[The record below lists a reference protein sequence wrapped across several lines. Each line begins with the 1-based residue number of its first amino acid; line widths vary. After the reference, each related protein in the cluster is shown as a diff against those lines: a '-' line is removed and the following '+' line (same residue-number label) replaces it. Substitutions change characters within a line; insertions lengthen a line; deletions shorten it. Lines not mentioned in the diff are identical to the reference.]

1 MIFFR
6 PRAGIPQRSAKKLK
20 THMKR
25 EMDLIRLLLLQVESG
40 EKPEAMSDYTEE
52 QILYHCELAIEAGLL
67 DGQVARGAQGGVRA
81 ASLRKLTWSGH
92 EFLDAA
98 RSETIWNQAKETV
111 KKAGGS
117 WTMEGLKL
125 VLFEFVKQ
133 SLIGQ

>member
-1 MIFFR
+1 
-6 PRAGIPQRSAKKLK
+6 
-20 THMKR
+20 MKR
-25 EMDLIRLLLLQVESG
+25 EMDLIRLLLIQVESG

-67 DGQVARGAQGGVRA
+67 DGKVLRGGPGGVVSAR
-81 ASLRKLTWSGH
+81 LRKLTWEGH

-111 KKAGGS
+111 KKTGGS

-125 VLFEFVKQ
+125 VLFEFVRQ
-133 SLIGQ
+133 SLTGQ